1 MKITENK
8 NDKNYPITIEDGWGG
23 KVYLT
28 TDNLKEIE
36 KFIKNFK
43 KTIDKQGKVWYN
55 TYRS

>member
-23 KVYLT
+23 KVCLT

-43 KTIDKQGKVWYN
+43 KTIDK
-55 TYRS
+55 